1 MLISMINLTVAT
13 KRKSNIFYSLC
24 SCPKVQVISCGS
36 AFNANDMDINVMAKN
51 CHIPPV
57 QERAKARVI
66 KKSLSLNLQRSV
78 TPIKSP

>member
-13 KRKSNIFYSLC
+13 KRKSHILYSLS
-24 SCPKVQVISCGS
+24 SCPKVQVISSGS